1 MNEGRIDQVGTPDE
15 VYKQPASQFVASFI
29 GSPAMNFATGEISNS
44 GRKTVLETESG
55 VAIALASC
63 HVTHG
68 RRVHLGFRPEHMQL
82 AGAAK
87 PPKDHIS
94 ISADVTVVEPMGHE
108 TVLTCDGGFGEIVGK
123 YEGDKHFR
131 PSDSVH
137 FHIRTDR
144 LHYFDVE
151 TGIRL

>member
-1 MNEGRIDQVGTPDE
+1 MKGGSIRLTTPDE

-55 VAIALASC
+55 AAITLASC
-63 HVTHG
+63 HVAQG

-82 AGAAK
+82 ADAAR
-87 PPKDHIS
+87 PPKGNIS
-94 ISADVTVVEPMGHE
+94 ISGDITVVEPMGHE

-123 YEGDKHFR
+123 YEGEKHFR
-131 PSDSVH
+131 PGETVQ

-144 LHYFDVE
+144 LHFFDLE
-151 TGIRL
+151 TGVRL